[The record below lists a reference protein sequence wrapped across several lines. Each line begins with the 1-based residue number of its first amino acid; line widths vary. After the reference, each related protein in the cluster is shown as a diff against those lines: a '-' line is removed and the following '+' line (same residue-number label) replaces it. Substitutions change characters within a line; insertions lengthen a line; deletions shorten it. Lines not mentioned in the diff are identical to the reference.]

1 MIRSFSEILTYKRGL
16 KLTLAS
22 RLLLVASMFLGIL
35 IAAFS
40 APRPASWVY
49 LSAIAFVELGV
60 IKVLNKPVTIL
71 RALAFICFFVFLS
84 LSMRLIGIFLFNN
97 PLNPTTTVYAALL
110 LVEAFLA
117 ITIFLQL
124 VSPSELVWLA
134 SKVGFKEAG
143 RVLALV
149 LTHLSSILLAYSE
162 VYVVVKLKKTRSI
175 LALKP
180 LLVYTIEYGGQINEA
195 IHLYGLPDPVLGK
208 TKPGGRDLLVT
219 LMSLALILTGILLL
233 SR

>member
-1 MIRSFSEILTYKRGL
+1 M
-16 KLTLAS
+16 TLAS
-22 RLLLVASMFLGIL
+22 RLLLVTSVFLGVL
-35 IAAFS
+35 IAS
-40 APRPASWVY
+40 STPPGPASWVY

-60 IKVLNKPVTIL
+60 IKVLNKPGNIL
-71 RALAFICFFVFLS
+71 RALVFICFFVFLS

-97 PLNPTTTVYAALL
+97 PLNPATTVYATLL
-110 LVEAFLA
+110 LVEAFLG
-117 ITIFLQL
+117 ITMLLQL

-134 SKVGFKEAG
+134 GKVGFREAG
-143 RVLALV
+143 KVLALV

-219 LMSLALILTGILLL
+219 SMSLALILTGILLL